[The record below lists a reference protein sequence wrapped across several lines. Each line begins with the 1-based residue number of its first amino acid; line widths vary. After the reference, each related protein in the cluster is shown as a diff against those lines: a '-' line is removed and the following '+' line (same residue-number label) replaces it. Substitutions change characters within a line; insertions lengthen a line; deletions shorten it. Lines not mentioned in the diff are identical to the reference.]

1 MENNYDL
8 YPEKP
13 VLVKEKVKSN
23 WGLTLFSIIIFIASF
38 LIFFTNQ
45 INFVFFLIFVLF
57 FHEIGHFLFMK
68 KFKYENVRMLFIPLM
83 GAFVQGS
90 KEKYSQRESLLVVL
104 AGPIP
109 GVVVGCITIVI
120 ASHYQLQWVL
130 TLSFIFLFLN
140 TINLLPIDPLDG
152 GQLFKLLVHRQRD
165 FFMML
170 FALGS
175 SLLMIIVGL
184 LLNDWLVIIFGFFM
198 GIRVRGMQQNYQLR
212 KELEELEVNY
222 FSTYDELSNRDYAKI
237 KDLLMERNKT
247 LRKYASISEDDISQ
261 LIASHVNGLLIAPI
275 IKDATWRMKILL
287 ICFWVF
293 AFIVPFLL
301 FLNLDFNWYF
311 ENI

>member
-109 GVVVGCITIVI
+109 GVIVGCITIVI
-120 ASHYQLQWVL
+120 ASHYQLQWAL

-275 IKDATWRMKILL
+275 IKDASWRMKILL

>member
-13 VLVKEKVKSN
+13 ILVKEKVKSN

-120 ASHYQLQWVL
+120 ASHYQLQWAL

>member
-109 GVVVGCITIVI
+109 GVIVGCITIVI
-120 ASHYQLQWVL
+120 ASHYQLQWAL

-175 SLLMIIVGL
+175 SLLMIVVGL

>member
-83 GAFVQGS
+83 GAFVQGY

-165 FFMML
+165 FFMMV

-175 SLLMIIVGL
+175 SLLMIVVGL

-261 LIASHVNGLLIAPI
+261 LIASHVNSLLIAPI